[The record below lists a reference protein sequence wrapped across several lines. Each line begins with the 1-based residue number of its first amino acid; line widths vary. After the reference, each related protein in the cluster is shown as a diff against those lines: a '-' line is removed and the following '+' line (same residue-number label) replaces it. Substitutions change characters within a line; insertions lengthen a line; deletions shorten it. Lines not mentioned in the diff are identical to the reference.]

1 MLYIF
6 FFYSENSQLLDIM
19 LHNQNPES
27 AHCAEH
33 KMNLQK
39 DVLENLIS
47 CQDFV
52 TGIAI
57 IINSY
62 F

>member
-1 MLYIF
+1 
-6 FFYSENSQLLDIM
+6 M
-19 LHNQNPES
+19 LHNHNREC

-33 KMNLQK
+33 KMN
-39 DVLENLIS
+39 VWEVVIENIIP

-57 IINSY
+57 IMNSY

>member
-1 MLYIF
+1 
-6 FFYSENSQLLDIM
+6 M
-19 LHNQNPES
+19 LHNHNPEC

-33 KMNLQK
+33 KMNEQE
-39 DVLENLIS
+39 VVIENIIL

-52 TGIAI
+52 TAIATI
-57 IINSY
+57 KNSY

>member
-6 FFYSENSQLLDIM
+6 FFYSKNSQLLDIM
-19 LHNQNPES
+19 LHNHNPEC

-33 KMNLQK
+33 
-39 DVLENLIS
+39 ENKHVGSCDNIIP

-52 TGIAI
+52 AGIAI